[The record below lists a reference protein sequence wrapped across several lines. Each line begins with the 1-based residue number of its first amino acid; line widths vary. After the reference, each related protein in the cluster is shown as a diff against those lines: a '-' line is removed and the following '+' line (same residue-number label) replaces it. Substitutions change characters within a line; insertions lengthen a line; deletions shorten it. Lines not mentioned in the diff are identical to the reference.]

1 MLAPGC
7 LTIVALFSLGYS
19 KPTAK
24 VLQYDDVVVTDSNG
38 SMVIMKDY
46 EYALQEA
53 RETLHRRKT
62 DVVHVSPESP
72 RRETRANRRRCDETI
87 EYQVLSD
94 TNFNDWDVAMSPVIG
109 NIGSAG
115 ASVAVTSG
123 YSVANSAYGNNV
135 ISRSFLEKLLGVD
148 MPGKGTWTWTT
159 SDDQQFT
166 FQIPQGQYGL
176 VVSNPYVRR
185 VTGNYISGCV
195 DSPNYEPWQTTT
207 YSTQEFTNMQ
217 WVKGPIRLCNS
228 TSYPVP
234 YCIGSG
240 KHT

>member
-1 MLAPGC
+1 MA
-7 LTIVALFSLGYS
+7 IVALFSLS
-19 KPTAK
+19 HTKPTAK
-24 VLQYDDVVVTDSNG
+24 PLQYDDVIVAGRDGSIVV
-38 SMVIMKDY
+38 MKDY
-46 EYALQEA
+46 EYELQEA
-53 RETLHRRKT
+53 RETLHRRKA
-62 DVVHVSPESP
+62 DLVHIPP
-72 RRETRANRRRCDETI
+72 RKEAHTNQRRCDESI

-109 NIGSAG
+109 NIGSTG
-115 ASVAVTSG
+115 ASVAVTKG
-123 YSVANSAYGNNV
+123 YSVANSAYGNNA

-159 SDDQQFT
+159 SDEQKFT
-166 FQIPQGQYGL
+166 FQVPQGQYGL

-195 DSPNYEPWQTTT
+195 DSPSYEPWQTTT
-207 YSTQEFTNMQ
+207 YSTQEYTNMQ

-240 KHT
+240 THA